1 MTAMLF
7 DTAADAAPLA
17 ALHAAC
23 FPDAWDSAALRS
35 LLAGP
40 GVFAF
45 TANHKGAMA
54 GFVLARAAGGEAE
67 ILTLAVAP
75 SARGVGLGRVLIQAA
90 AAHAAVLGSEV
101 LFLEVGTD
109 NPAALTLY
117 GGLGFQRAGQRKGYY
132 DSHSQTVTG
141 RDALVLKAALPL
153 RGDLA

>member
-7 DTAADAAPLA
+7 DAAADPAPLA
-17 ALHAAC
+17 ALHAAS
-23 FPDAWDSAALRS
+23 FPDAWDGAALKS

-45 TANHKGAMA
+45 TANHEGSMA

-67 ILTLAVAP
+67 ILTLAVVP
-75 SARGVGLGRVLIQAA
+75 VARGAGLGRVLMQAA
-90 AAHAAVLGSEV
+90 AAHAAALGAEI
-101 LFLEVGTD
+101 LFLEVGAD

-117 GGLGFQRAGQRKGYY
+117 SGLGFRRAGQRKGYY
-132 DSHSQTVTG
+132 DSHSQTATG